1 MKKHGTSLPI
11 AFGVARFEGNG
22 FLVFT
27 DDASAL
33 PTAASVRFPAVGCQ
47 GTTARWN
54 VERAPVAQG
63 CAQGSLHT
71 PRQSDCPTACPHRP
85 KEVPMTISVAV
96 RADNAIVIY
105 DEDDPRFGVVLEKTT
120 DVARLIAALNRST
133 TQLHGEKAWRWAQM
147 RELMRDD
154 DDEDWILN

>member
-1 MKKHGTSLPI
+1 
-11 AFGVARFEGNG
+11 
-22 FLVFT
+22 
-27 DDASAL
+27 
-33 PTAASVRFPAVGCQ
+33 
-47 GTTARWN
+47 
-54 VERAPVAQG
+54 
-63 CAQGSLHT
+63 
-71 PRQSDCPTACPHRP
+71 
-85 KEVPMTISVAV
+85 MTISVAV